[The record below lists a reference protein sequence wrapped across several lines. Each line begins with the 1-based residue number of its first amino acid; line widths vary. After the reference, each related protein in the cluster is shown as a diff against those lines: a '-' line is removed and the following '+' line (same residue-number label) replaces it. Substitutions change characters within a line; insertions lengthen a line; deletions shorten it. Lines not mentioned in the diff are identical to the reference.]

1 MVVFLIDF
9 IDPFDQFLIDLD
21 HFIFDLRI
29 LADGDDLIDR
39 TNRVL
44 SDAAFAR
51 YAPAMGITP
60 ADLYRQTEQLINDL
74 EDCKL

>member
-1 MVVFLIDF
+1 MRSKAVS
-9 IDPFDQFLIDLD
+9 
-21 HFIFDLRI
+21 
-29 LADGDDLIDR
+29 DDLIDR

-51 YAPAMGITP
+51 YAPSMGITP